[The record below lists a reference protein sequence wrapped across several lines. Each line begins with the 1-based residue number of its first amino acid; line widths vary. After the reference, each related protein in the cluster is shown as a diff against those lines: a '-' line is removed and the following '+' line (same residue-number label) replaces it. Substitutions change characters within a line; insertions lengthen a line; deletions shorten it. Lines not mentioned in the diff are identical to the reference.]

1 MILPHMEIIDIAKEA
16 MKKNNVEPI
25 IVPIRG
31 GTDGAA
37 LSFMGLPCP
46 NMCTGGDNMHGK
58 HEFAVLES
66 MEAIVKIIKTI
77 AEIAE

>member
-1 MILPHMEIIDIAKEA
+1 MPHMEIIDIAKAA
-16 MKKNNVEPI
+16 MKKNGVEPL

-66 MEAIVKIIKTI
+66 MESIVDIIKTI
-77 AEIAE
+77 IEMVE